1 MMVETLAEMVGKLNG
16 MVEKLYKVAYKVG
29 EKLNGTEEA
38 VEIGEKERR
47 SMGEARQDGKLDEMG
62 KNFDDISGQGFDGM
76 YSRFV

>member
-47 SMGEARQDGKLDEMG
+47 SMGEARQDGKET
-62 KNFDDISGQGFDGM
+62 
-76 YSRFV
+76 